1 MGVHSDDQ
9 ARIERMVEAGRLTP
23 EEGERL
29 RTLVEAQHDREQA
42 WQIHAASEVRRD
54 RRRFRMLLTFFAAF
68 FVLGLVVGRLA
79 FESTA
84 GDDGPAQVPAAAEH
98 AADPADGR
106 LIDLSSLDKERRE
119 TMNRTGALS
128 IVAIL
133 LLVVVVL
140 GGGFLLLY
148 NGLVDGRERVNA
160 GWAQVE
166 NVYQRR
172 LDLVP
177 VLIDGVKTYME
188 HERDTLAELTEAR
201 ARAIEV
207 GGMLRGQA
215 PQTLEQL
222 KSVEAS
228 QGAVESALARLFA
241 VVENYPDLK
250 ASQNFLALQD
260 QIEGTENRIT
270 VERRN
275 YNEYARRYNAGIQ
288 KFPGNIVADMIGFA
302 SKPYFE
308 ADPAALQG
316 LKDPFGRNGK

>member
-1 MGVHSDDQ
+1 
-9 ARIERMVEAGRLTP
+9 
-23 EEGERL
+23 
-29 RTLVEAQHDREQA
+29 
-42 WQIHAASEVRRD
+42 
-54 RRRFRMLLTFFAAF
+54 
-68 FVLGLVVGRLA
+68 
-79 FESTA
+79 
-84 GDDGPAQVPAAAEH
+84 
-98 AADPADGR
+98 
-106 LIDLSSLDKERRE
+106 
-119 TMNRTGALS
+119 MNRTGALS
-128 IVAIL
+128 GVVIL

-148 NGLVDGRERVNA
+148 NSLVDGRERVNA

-188 HERDTLAELTEAR
+188 HERDTLTELTEAR

-207 GGMLRGQA
+207 GGMLGSQA
-215 PQTLEQL
+215 PQTAEQL
-222 KSVEAS
+222 KAVEAS

-260 QIEGTENRIT
+260 QIEGTENRVT

-275 YNEYARRYNAGIQ
+275 YNEFARRYNTRIQ
-288 KFPGNIVADMIGFA
+288 KFPGNIVADMLGFEF
-302 SKPYFE
+302 KPYFE
-308 ADPAALQG
+308 AESAALQG
-316 LKDPFGRNGK
+316 LKDPFGRNGE

>member
-1 MGVHSDDQ
+1 MAEKTDDQ
-9 ARIERMVEAGRLTP
+9 SRIDRMLEAGTLTAA
-23 EEGERL
+23 EAERL
-29 RTLVEAQHDREQA
+29 RASVEVQNAREQA
-42 WQIHAASEVRRD
+42 WQLRAAAEARRS
-54 RRRFRMLLTFFAAF
+54 RRRFRLLLAFLSLF
-68 FVLGLVVGRLA
+68 FVLGLAGGWLT
-79 FESTA
+79 FESTTVN
-84 GDDGPAQVPAAAEH
+84 DGLAQAPAVAAQDSA
-98 AADPADGR
+98 PADGR
-106 LIDLSSLDKERRE
+106 LIDLSSLDQERRE

-128 IVAIL
+128 GVVIL

-148 NGLVDGRERVNA
+148 NSLVDGRERVNA

-188 HERDTLAELTEAR
+188 HERDTLTELTEAR

-207 GGMLRGQA
+207 GGMLGSQA
-215 PQTLEQL
+215 PQTAEQL
-222 KSVEAS
+222 KAVEAS

-260 QIEGTENRIT
+260 QIEGTENRVT

-275 YNEYARRYNAGIQ
+275 YNEFARRYNTRIQ
-288 KFPGNIVADMIGFA
+288 KFPGNIVADMLGFEF
-302 SKPYFE
+302 KPYFE
-308 ADPAALQG
+308 AESAALQG
-316 LKDPFGRNGK
+316 LKDPFGRNGE